1 MGASFLITSG
11 SLKKTQQSGCVF
23 FRDPDVIRNE
33 ASSLVVGEHV
43 IKCVIELIRT
53 LLGLQLLP
61 VDLILNVINP
71 LVQLG
76 DVHLSILKSGFSD
89 LELVLQGQDL
99 LHQLLLSL
107 QGLLSRLLQLLHVLT
122 NSLQFFLNS
131 LQVLLSQLSP
141 LKTPLELTLL
151 DSQLPAELIKPP
163 H

>member
-53 LLGLQLLP
+53 LLDLQ
-61 VDLILNVINP
+61 
-71 LVQLG
+71 
-76 DVHLSILKSGFSD
+76 LSILKSGLSD
-89 LELVLQGQDL
+89 LELVLQRQDL
-99 LHQLLLSL
+99 LHQLLFSL
-107 QGLLSRLLQLLHVLT
+107 QGLLSRLLKLLHVLT
-122 NSLQFFLNS
+122 NSLQFFLNA
-131 LQVLLSQLSP
+131 LKVLLSQLSP

-151 DSQLPAELIKPP
+151 DSQLSAELIKLLLIVHSHLDGGPQVLVQLLNGD
-163 H
+163 